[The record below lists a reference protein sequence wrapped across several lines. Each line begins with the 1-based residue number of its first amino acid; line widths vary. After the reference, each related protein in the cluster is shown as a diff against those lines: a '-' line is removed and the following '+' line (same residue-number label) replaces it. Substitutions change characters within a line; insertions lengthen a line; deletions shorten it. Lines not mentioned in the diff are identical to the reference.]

1 MPNVPSPQQ
10 IAMQQQRF
18 APGFFSAPF
27 QPVTPP
33 AFATRPSPRQ
43 QGTPQQSHQPRL
55 HTGSQQGM
63 PQQSLQP
70 RPSTGSQQGMPQQ
83 SLQPRPSTGNQQGMP
98 QQSPQTRPSTGSQ
111 QGMPQQSPQPSPAL
125 SASAVPF
132 IPLQV
137 CCICYYSSLLSSCF
151 LSKRA
156 REFGKIEQ
164 KKLEPLSILSFSY
177 LK

>member
-10 IAMQQQRF
+10 IAMQQQQRF

-33 AFATRPSPRQ
+33 AFAVRPSPRQ
-43 QGTPQQSHQPRL
+43 QGMPQQSFQPRP
-55 HTGSQQGM
+55 HIGSQQGM
-63 PQQSLQP
+63 PQQSPQP
-70 RPSTGSQQGMPQQ
+70 RPHTG
-83 SLQPRPSTGNQQGMP
+83 RQQGMP
-98 QQSPQTRPSTGSQ
+98 QQSPQPRPSTGSQ

-137 CCICYYSSLLSSCF
+137 CCICYYSSLFSSCF

-156 REFGKIEQ
+156 REFEKKEQ

>member
-43 QGTPQQSHQPRL
+43 QGVPQQSPQPRP
-55 HTGSQQGM
+55 HTGSQKGM

-70 RPSTGSQQGMPQQ
+70 RPSTGSQQGM
-83 SLQPRPSTGNQQGMP
+83 L
-98 QQSPQTRPSTGSQ
+98 
-111 QGMPQQSPQPSPAL
+111 QQSPQPSPAL

-164 KKLEPLSILSFSY
+164 KKLEALSILSFSY
-177 LK
+177 LM